1 MMLCAVS
8 MHCITAEYN
17 IKALGTKVAYI
28 SFTQSSSQLHIKTNS
43 LKSGAIFPTFDNE
56 YKIDIDTMLRPVKY
70 KRILKQKN
78 LQDMVLAT
86 YDYSK
91 LKATMFRQ
99 SDKSTNTY
107 SVQDDSRDVFSF
119 IALLSSGDL
128 VKRQYLIDANGCPW
142 QANVSL
148 PVIEVI
154 STKLGKLKTTKYEV
168 SFKPLSRKETPYV
181 DMITFNFVNEKT
193 KLNVWVSDSKI
204 PVKAV
209 VKKKAV
215 FMSWELIG
223 IKP

>member
-1 MMLCAVS
+1 MQ
-8 MHCITAEYN
+8 CITAEYN
-17 IKALGTKVAYI
+17 IKALGMKVAYI
-28 SFTQSSSQLHIKTNS
+28 SFTQSSSQLHIKTHS

-56 YKIDIDTMLRPVKY
+56 YMIDIDTMLRPVKY

-99 SDKSTNTY
+99 SDKSTSTY

-128 VKRQYLIDANGCPW
+128 VKRHYLIDANGCPW

-148 PVIEVI
+148 PISEVI